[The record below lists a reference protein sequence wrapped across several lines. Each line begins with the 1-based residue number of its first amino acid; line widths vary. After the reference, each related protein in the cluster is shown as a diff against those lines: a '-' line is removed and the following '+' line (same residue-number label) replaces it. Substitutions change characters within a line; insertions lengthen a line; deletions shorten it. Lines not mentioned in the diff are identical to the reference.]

1 MPRVKINIPDVFI
14 FKTIIPIR
22 ITDIN
27 YGGHVGNHTV
37 LSILHEARIQYLK
50 YYGYTELDLN
60 GISLIMRDVCIEFR
74 KELFYGDQVIVSVSA
89 NEFSGVAFELYYK
102 LETEFQSKNTIV
114 ATARTRM
121 IGYDYANKKIT
132 AIPKP
137 VKQALCN

>member
-132 AIPKP
+132 AIPEP

>member
-1 MPRVKINIPDVFI
+1 MPGVFT

-60 GISLIMRDVCIEFR
+60 GISLIMRNVCIDFK
-74 KELFYGDQVIVSVSA
+74 KELFYGDKVIASVSA
-89 NEFSGVAFELYYK
+89 NEFSRVAFEMYYK
-102 LETEFQSKNTIV
+102 LETEFQNKNTVV
-114 ATARTRM
+114 ATARTGM
-121 IGYDYANKKIT
+121 VGYDYANRKIT
-132 AIPKP
+132 AIPEP
-137 VKQALCN
+137 VKQALCNQVLNS